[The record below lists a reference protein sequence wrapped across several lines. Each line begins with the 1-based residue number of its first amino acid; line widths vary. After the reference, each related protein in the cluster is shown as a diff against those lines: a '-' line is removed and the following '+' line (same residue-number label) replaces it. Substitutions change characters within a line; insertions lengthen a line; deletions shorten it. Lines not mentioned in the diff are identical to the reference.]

1 MSHLRPDEI
10 DLLLEGAVEP
20 GDAAGMEGHLAICR
34 ACDAVRKEREAFLEA
49 VNGLPDI
56 EVPPDL
62 AAKIMARAFPRK
74 RRLSG
79 LLVALAGAPALLVFG
94 ALTYVLATGGNFA
107 GLLLGAGKA
116 SWGAARD
123 FSLALVKLTKLAV
136 LSFTLLA
143 RFAGDLWEGMARLGS
158 IIRPEVYAA
167 GLFVALIT
175 AAACFLGL
183 RKMLVRGERP

>member
-1 MSHLRPDEI
+1 MPRAWKGISQSAE
-10 DLLLEGAVEP
+10 
-20 GDAAGMEGHLAICR
+20 

-49 VNGLPDI
+49 VNGLPDSRSRRTS
-56 EVPPDL
+56 PRRSS
-62 AAKIMARAFPRK
+62 AAPSPGSAA
-74 RRLSG
+74 LSG
-79 LLVALAGAPALLVFG
+79 LLVLAGAPALLVFG

-116 SWGAARD
+116 SWGAAGISR
-123 FSLALVKLTKLAV
+123 SPSSSCEARRPVLA
-136 LSFTLLA
+136 LLA

>member
-10 DLLLEGAVEP
+10 DLLLEGVADP
-20 GDAAGMEGHLAICR
+20 DAAARMEGHLTVCR
-34 ACDAVRKEREAFLEA
+34 ACDAVRKERKAFLEA
-49 VNGLPDI
+49 ISDLPDL
-56 EVPPDL
+56 EVPPEL
-62 AAKIMARAFPRK
+62 AARIMARVFPRR
-74 RRLSG
+74 RRLSRV
-79 LLVALAGAPALLVFG
+79 LVVLAGAPALLAFG
-94 ALTYVLATGGNFA
+94 ALTYVLSTGGDLA

-123 FSLALVKLTKLAV
+123 FSLALVKLMKLAL

-158 IIRPEVYAA
+158 MIRPEVYAA

-175 AAACFLGL
+175 TAACFLGL
-183 RKMLVRGERP
+183 RRMLAHGERQ